1 MTGIEFPIEPSGLLT
16 VVGSAA
22 FATVVAQWLKGY
34 LSEWRYTNLLVL
46 ALALFAAV
54 MAQLVVTS
62 WHPSAVQVYAA
73 LLIGLVG
80 ASVATWGYETVIN
93 LLGKA
98 GIGSRSA

>member
-1 MTGIEFPIEPSGLLT
+1 MGIEFPIEPSGLLT

-73 LLIGLVG
+73 LLIGLIG
-80 ASVATWGYETVIN
+80 ASVATWGYETVAN